1 MYFICISI
9 YKVDN
14 VLTMR
19 VLITCFSSIS
29 NVAAIVPQ
37 LYGLTCDY
45 SEHEFIVLSRSF
57 LRPLFDKL
65 NNVTFVGGDIRG
77 AHKTPMGVYRLFK
90 ELKAMRPDVVLDMQ
104 RSWRTKMIARLF
116 MLFGTKTLAIGF
128 ASVEQEM
135 LIKRGAEKYHP
146 IPTIFDRQARL
157 YAKIRL
163 KVNDVFEKLYEP
175 SVEQKAKIVGLYG
188 EKEGRWIGIAP
199 FSMARGKTLPFRKMK
214 NIIAYFDK
222 QPNTKIFLFGAG
234 EMENELLADWQSL
247 YENVYAVHTNLQL
260 DDELALMNQLDVM
273 VSMDSANMHLA
284 SLMAVP
290 VVSVWGASH
299 HYSGFLGWKQS
310 VENCV
315 GVDFSCRPCTAHSDK
330 KCKYGDYR
338 CLESLHSSKIIEV
351 IEQNL
356 EKTK

>member
-1 MYFICISI
+1 
-9 YKVDN
+9 
-14 VLTMR
+14 MR

-45 SEHEFIVLSRSF
+45 PEHEFVVLSRSF

-77 AHKTPMGVYRLFK
+77 AHKTPIGVFRLFK
-90 ELKAMRPDVVLDMQ
+90 ELKALRPDVVLDMQ

-116 MLFGTKTLAIGF
+116 MLSGTKTLTIGF
-128 ASVEQEM
+128 ASGEQKK
-135 LIKRGAEKYHP
+135 LIKKGAKKYHP

-163 KVNDVFEKLYEP
+163 KVNNSFEKLYEP
-175 SVEQKAKIVGLYG
+175 SADQVAKITELYG
-188 EKEGRWIGIAP
+188 EKQGRWIGIAP
-199 FSMARGKTLPFRKMK
+199 FSIARGKTLPFRKMK
-214 NIIAYFDK
+214 NIIAHFDK
-222 QPNTKIFLFGAG
+222 KPDTKIFLFGAG
-234 EMENELLADWQSL
+234 EMENELLSDWQSL
-247 YENVYAVHTNLQL
+247 YENVYAVHTSLQL
-260 DDELALMNQLDVM
+260 DDELALMNQLDLM

-290 VVSVWGASH
+290 VVSVWGATH
-299 HYSGFLGWKQS
+299 QYSGFLGWKQS
-310 VENCV
+310 AENCV

-338 CLESLHSSKIIEV
+338 CLESLHSSKIIEI
-351 IEQNL
+351 IEKNL
-356 EKTK
+356 ERQNNKI

>member
-1 MYFICISI
+1 
-9 YKVDN
+9 
-14 VLTMR
+14 MR

-45 SEHEFIVLSRSF
+45 PEHEFVVLSRSF

-77 AHKTPMGVYRLFK
+77 AHKTPIGVFRLFK
-90 ELKAMRPDVVLDMQ
+90 ELKALRPDVVLDMQ
-104 RSWRTKMIARLF
+104 RSWRTKMVARLF
-116 MLFGTKTLAIGF
+116 MLSGTKTLTIGF
-128 ASVEQEM
+128 ASGEQKK
-135 LIKRGAEKYHP
+135 LIKKGAKKYHP

-163 KVNDVFEKLYEP
+163 KVNDSFEKLYEP
-175 SVEQKAKIVGLYG
+175 SADQVAKITELYG
-188 EKEGRWIGIAP
+188 EKQGRWIGIAP
-199 FSMARGKTLPFRKMK
+199 FSIARGKTLPFRKMK
-214 NIIAYFDK
+214 NIIAHFDK
-222 QPNTKIFLFGAG
+222 KPDTKIFLFGAG
-234 EMENELLADWQSL
+234 EMENELLSDWQSL
-247 YENVYAVHTNLQL
+247 YENVYAVHTSLQL
-260 DDELALMNQLDVM
+260 DDELALMNQLDLM

-290 VVSVWGASH
+290 VVSVWGATH
-299 HYSGFLGWKQS
+299 QYSGFLGWKQS
-310 VENCV
+310 AENCV

-351 IEQNL
+351 IEKNL
-356 EKTK
+356 ERQNNKI

>member
-1 MYFICISI
+1 
-9 YKVDN
+9 
-14 VLTMR
+14 MR
-19 VLITCFSSIS
+19 VLIICFSSIS

-45 SEHEFIVLSRSF
+45 PEHEFVVLSRSF

-77 AHKTPMGVYRLFK
+77 AHKTPIGVFRLFK
-90 ELKAMRPDVVLDMQ
+90 ELKALRPDVVLDMQ

-116 MLFGTKTLAIGF
+116 MLSGTKTLAIGF
-128 ASVEQEM
+128 ASGEQKK
-135 LIKRGAEKYHP
+135 LIKKGAKKYHP

-163 KVNDVFEKLYEP
+163 KVNDSFEKLYEP
-175 SVEQKAKIVGLYG
+175 SADQVAKITELYG
-188 EKEGRWIGIAP
+188 EKQGRWIGIAP
-199 FSMARGKTLPFRKMK
+199 FSIARGKTLPFRKMK
-214 NIIAYFDK
+214 NIIAHFDK
-222 QPNTKIFLFGAG
+222 KPDTKIFLFGAG
-234 EMENELLADWQSL
+234 EMENELLSDWQSL
-247 YENVYAVHTNLQL
+247 YENVYAVHTSLQL
-260 DDELALMNQLDVM
+260 DDELALMNQLDLM

-290 VVSVWGASH
+290 VVSVWGATH
-299 HYSGFLGWKQS
+299 QYSGFLGWKQS
-310 VENCV
+310 AENCV

-351 IEQNL
+351 IEKNL
-356 EKTK
+356 ERQNNKI